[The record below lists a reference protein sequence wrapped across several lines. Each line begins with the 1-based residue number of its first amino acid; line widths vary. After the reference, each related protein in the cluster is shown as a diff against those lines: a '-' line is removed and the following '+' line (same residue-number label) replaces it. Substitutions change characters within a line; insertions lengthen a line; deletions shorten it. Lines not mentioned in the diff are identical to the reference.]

1 MADLMRPGDE
11 GWDSARAAWNVAF
24 DQQPAMVGLPTNADE
39 VSEIVAVARDAGL
52 RVAVQAAGHNAG
64 ALAPV
69 ADDTLLLKTGR
80 MTAAE
85 VDAGARRGRVAA
97 AAKWH
102 DVARLA
108 SPEGLSPLL
117 GSSAEV
123 GVVGYTLGGG
133 LGWLG
138 RKHGLACNSVVS
150 VDVVTADGRLV
161 HADRDSEPDLFWA
174 LRGGGGSFGAV
185 TSLEFELFDVPQL
198 YCGMLVWPWEHSA
211 EVFHAW
217 REWLPVLPDEIGG
230 CARVLQVPPLP
241 DIPEMFRG
249 RNLVGVEIAY
259 LGDEESGAE
268 IMQPLRELSP
278 EIDTLGMVPPDALG
292 YLHMDP
298 EDPVPALSG
307 HQMLNELPAEAIDA
321 LIEVAGPES
330 GSPLLSVEL
339 RQLGG
344 ALAEA
349 PPDAG
354 ALASLNH
361 SFAMF
366 AVGMPTDPEVGS
378 AIARQCELVSE
389 ALQPWDAGVRYGNFT
404 EAPTD
409 PAMCFPPETYERLQR
424 VKLQYDPDDLFR
436 ANHPIPCAAAAV

>member
-97 AAKWH
+97 AAKGH

-108 SPEGLSPLL
+108 SPEGLSPLR

-185 TSLEFELFDVPQL
+185 TSL
-198 YCGMLVWPWEHSA
+198 
-211 EVFHAW
+211 
-217 REWLPVLPDEIGG
+217 
-230 CARVLQVPPLP
+230 
-241 DIPEMFRG
+241 
-249 RNLVGVEIAY
+249 
-259 LGDEESGAE
+259 
-268 IMQPLRELSP
+268 
-278 EIDTLGMVPPDALG
+278 
-292 YLHMDP
+292 
-298 EDPVPALSG
+298 
-307 HQMLNELPAEAIDA
+307 
-321 LIEVAGPES
+321 
-330 GSPLLSVEL
+330 
-339 RQLGG
+339 
-344 ALAEA
+344 
-349 PPDAG
+349 
-354 ALASLNH
+354 
-361 SFAMF
+361 
-366 AVGMPTDPEVGS
+366 
-378 AIARQCELVSE
+378 
-389 ALQPWDAGVRYGNFT
+389 
-404 EAPTD
+404 
-409 PAMCFPPETYERLQR
+409 
-424 VKLQYDPDDLFR
+424 
-436 ANHPIPCAAAAV
+436 